1 MGKGESCRDRC
12 CRVQKSSGDNLKA
25 GPPDVAGRPRGQ
37 ESRRYKLGGGGAAT
51 AK

>member
-1 MGKGESCRDRC
+1 M
-12 CRVQKSSGDNLKA
+12 LKA

-37 ESRRYKLGGGGAAT
+37 ECQRYVLGGGGGGAGAAT